1 MVSTASH
8 TNRHFVKSHIF
19 EIIYFCFWMIY
30 YIFYLSQLSSACQ
43 TWQISKNQIR
53 TLSIGNAN
61 YFRNLGKVMLYENKE
76 SCLRHSSVGIF
87 FFFFEKRCCCNTST
101 WTSGIKMNSLYS
113 AFLLNSQFNS
123 LLYSAASRLIY
134 IHRYI
139 YSKKPPGRAPRP

>member
-87 FFFFEKRCCCNTST
+87 FFFFWKTLLLQY
-101 WTSGIKMNSLYS
+101 KHMNIWHKNELFIFCVSLKLSIQFS
-113 AFLLNSQFNS
+113 AIFSSIPTN
-123 LLYSAASRLIY
+123 
-134 IHRYI
+134 IHT
-139 YSKKPPGRAPRP
+139 

>member
-61 YFRNLGKVMLYENKE
+61 YFRNLGKVKLYENKE

-87 FFFFEKRCCCNTST
+87 FFRKTLLLQYEH
-101 WTSGIKMNSLYS
+101 MNIWHINELFIFCVSLKLSIQFS
-113 AFLLNSQFNS
+113 AIFSSIPTN
-123 LLYSAASRLIY
+123 
-134 IHRYI
+134 IHT
-139 YSKKPPGRAPRP
+139 